1 MISKSFGLLFYL
13 KKPRSEDQKERSI
26 FLRIT
31 VDGVSRA
38 MSIHRTCSKDR
49 WNQNTGRG
57 IVSKIAGRRAANIPS
72 TSAEDE
78 AHALNAYIET
88 VTAKVHEARHQLI
101 MGGKPVTAE
110 AVRDLVQGREVNSE
124 RPHLLLE
131 IFRYHNAQVKALV
144 GKEFSKGTMTKFNT
158 VLKHTRSFLQWKF
171 KADDIDIRKLD
182 YEFITELE
190 FWYKSVQHVEHN
202 TTMKYIAC
210 VKKMAIRALR
220 NGWLQRDPFM
230 GFNMAL
236 REVEREALTAE
247 ELDRMAAKR
256 FLMERLGQVRDIFL
270 FSCYTGLA
278 YADLQKLRRSEI
290 SIGIDGSKWIFTRR
304 QKTDSPSRIP
314 LLPMAQQILERYID
328 HPLCREKDKV
338 LPILSNQKMNQYL
351 KEIADACQINKH
363 LTFHIARRTF
373 ATTITLSNGVPIE
386 TVSKM
391 LGHRNLKT
399 TQHYAK
405 ILDRKV
411 SKDMQAL
418 KEKLAAVPLPTIRPD
433 NARNQPG

>member
-13 KKPRSEDQKERSI
+13 KKPRNEGQKERSI

-31 VDGVSRA
+31 VDGTFKE

-49 WNQNTGRG
+49 WNQKTGRAFVG
-57 IVSKIAGRRAANIPS
+57 KSFGRRAAS
-72 TSAEDE
+72 TTSTQDE
-78 AHALNAYIET
+78 AAAALNAYLDT
-88 VTAKVHEARHQLI
+88 LTAKIHEARHQLL
-101 MGGKPVTAE
+101 MSGKPVTAE
-110 AVRDLVQGREVNSE
+110 AVRDYVQGRETNPE
-124 RPHLLLE
+124 RPHMLLE
-131 IFRYHNAQVKALV
+131 IFRYHNNQVKALV

-158 VLKHTRSFLQWKF
+158 VLKHTRAFLLWKF

-210 VKKMAIRALR
+210 VKKMVIRALR

-236 REVEREALTAE
+236 REVEREALTTE
-247 ELDRMAAKR
+247 ELERMAAKSFSVQR
-256 FLMERLGQVRDIFL
+256 ISQVRDIFL
-270 FSCYTGLA
+270 FSCFTGLA
-278 YADLQKLRRSEI
+278 YADLQKLKRSEI
-290 SIGIDGSKWIFTRR
+290 STGIDGGKWIFTRR
-304 QKTDSPSRIP
+304 QKTDTPSRIP
-314 LLPMAQQILERYID
+314 LLPMAQQILEKYLD
-328 HPLCREKDKV
+328 HPICREKDKV
-338 LPILSNQKMNQYL
+338 LPILSNQKMNLYL
-351 KEIADACQINKH
+351 KEIGDACQINKH
-363 LTFHIARRTF
+363 LTFHIARHTF
-373 ATTITLSNGVPIE
+373 ATTITLGNGVPIE

-405 ILDRKV
+405 TLDRKV
-411 SKDMQAL
+411 SQDRQAL
-418 KEKLAAVPLPTIRPD
+418 KERLQWKPILGNGTDR
-433 NARNQPG
+433 QKTS